1 MGKAI
6 RASVLVL
13 LLACSVQA
21 GWIHNDVTGTPPP
34 PPPPSITEQEP
45 TASGEMQNDAADAAD
60 SLTET
65 LLIALES
72 VLALL

>member
-13 LLACSVQA
+13 LLACSAHA
-21 GWIHNDVTGTPPP
+21 GWIHNPVTGTPPP
-34 PPPPSITEQEP
+34 PPPAVTEQEP
-45 TASGEMQNDAADAAD
+45 TASGDMQNGAADAAD

-65 LLIALES
+65 LLGALES

>member
-13 LLACSVQA
+13 LLIGSAQA
-21 GWIHNDVTGTPPP
+21 GWIHTPVTGTPPP
-34 PPPPSITEQEP
+34 PPPPAVTEQEP
-45 TASGEMQNDAADAAD
+45 TASGEMHNGATDAAD

>member
-13 LLACSVQA
+13 LLACSAQA
-21 GWIHNDVTGTPPP
+21 GWIHNPATGTPPP
-34 PPPPSITEQEP
+34 PPPTTEQEP
-45 TASGEMQNDAADAAD
+45 TASGEMQNGAADAAD

-65 LLIALES
+65 LLNALES

>member
-13 LLACSVQA
+13 LLACSAQA
-21 GWIHNDVTGTPPP
+21 GWIHTPVTGPPP
-34 PPPPSITEQEP
+34 PAPAVVEQEP
-45 TASGEMQNDAADAAD
+45 TADGDIQNG
-60 SLTET
+60 LTVTMLSVLET
-65 LLIALES
+65 